1 MDELPSDRGGG
12 SSVDG
17 RSGHHGLSMRTVRMV
32 LVRVTRGGVSYREDD
47 LQKVD
52 LNQRKVRKLL
62 LDRSFI
68 QGDDKSLPRVISITV
83 EDLQ

>member
-1 MDELPSDRGGG
+1 
-12 SSVDG
+12 
-17 RSGHHGLSMRTVRMV
+17 MV

-52 LNQRKVRKLL
+52 LNKQKVRKLL

-68 QGDDKSLPRVISITV
+68 QGDDKSLPGAISITV
-83 EDLQ
+83 EDSA